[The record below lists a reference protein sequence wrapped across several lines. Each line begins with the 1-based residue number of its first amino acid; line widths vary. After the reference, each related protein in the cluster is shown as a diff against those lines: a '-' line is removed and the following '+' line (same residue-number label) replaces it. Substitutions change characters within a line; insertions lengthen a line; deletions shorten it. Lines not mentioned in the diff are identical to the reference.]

1 MGKGNTLPADPRRP
15 QNGISFEQAVNNPPQ
30 NLNQRGFFGI
40 MKGKWSGAAA
50 PPIGKTNE

>member
-1 MGKGNTLPADPRRP
+1 MGKGKTLPADPRRP

-30 NLNQRGFFGI
+30 NLNQRGFFGT

-50 PPIGKTNE
+50 LPIGETNE